1 MIGDSETD
9 VTAARRARVPV
20 VAVTW
25 GYSAVPARELNAD
38 RVVERFAE
46 VPEAANALLA
56 GVAARA

>member
-1 MIGDSETD
+1 MYA
-9 VTAARRARVPV
+9 VTVRPSSAARRARVPV

-56 GVAARA
+56 TIAARA